1 MTWKKLF
8 SAALAAVVLSG
19 AASVAAQAQ
28 NSMTLAMPTT
38 AAPYLLPFFVAQD
51 LGWYEKA
58 GLKVKETVVTGDTN
72 CLRAVIT
79 GDADTT
85 YIGPNT
91 IMQGKAN
98 GAKIKMIGSFQPI
111 VDYRIM
117 ARKEVAGSLKDLSDK
132 RWAISSVG
140 GMLQALPKLLMKKHD
155 IDSSKMVFMSV
166 GGYAARY
173 QALLAGTV
181 DASLLDTMLM
191 LRGEKDGRLKYVG
204 SIADS
209 FPKMGF
215 VYFAV
220 REGDLSNAEKRK
232 ALQIFMTE
240 GMKGA
245 RYIVDH
251 PREAAEIMEK
261 RLKGSDVDGM
271 TEVLKQMTA
280 LGVWGINGGT
290 ERDVFEFSEDVYRS
304 TGEIKSE
311 VRYGDLMDTTLAD
324 ASVKELG
331 KR

>member
-1 MTWKKLF
+1 MLRKLVGVVAAAAALS
-8 SAALAAVVLSG
+8 SAAPI
-19 AASVAAQAQ
+19 AAQAE
-28 NSMTLAMPTT
+28 MTMTFAMPTT
-38 AAPYLLPFFVAQD
+38 PAPYLLPFFVAQD
-51 LGWYEKA
+51 MGWFQKA
-58 GLKVKETVVTGDTN
+58 GLKVEERVVTGDTN

-91 IMQGKAN
+91 IMQGYVS
-98 GAKIKMIGSFQPI
+98 GGKIRIIGSFQPI

-117 ARKEVAGSLKDLSDK
+117 ARKDVAGSLKGLSDK

-140 GMLQALPKLLMKKHD
+140 GMLQALPKLLMKKNE
-155 IDSSKMVFMSV
+155 IDSANMTFISV

-191 LRGEKDGRLKYVG
+191 LRGEKDGRLKYMG
-204 SIADS
+204 SIAEA
-209 FPKMGF
+209 FPKIGF
-215 VYFAV
+215 VYFPV
-220 REGDLSNAEKRK
+220 RGADLKNPAKRQ

-240 GMKGA
+240 SMKGA

-261 RLKGSDVDGM
+261 RLKGTDVDGM

-280 LGVWGINGGT
+280 LGVWGLNGGT
-290 ERDVFEFSEDVYRS
+290 DRDVFEFSESIYRS
-304 TGEIKSE
+304 TGEVTADVPYE
-311 VRYGDLMDTTLAD
+311 ALMDTSLAD